1 MEFVYTNVV
10 HTIILQIHNHF
21 EYALVQVRC
30 CWGMNGWSII
40 LQRMPNFYN
49 YFKFPI
55 MSLRNHVYIYIYIY
69 KDGNPSTKNTRHV
82 ETSVNTQKENQN
94 NSNEIEN
101 LMLKGHPHPQ
111 IS

>member
-1 MEFVYTNVV
+1 
-10 HTIILQIHNHF
+10 
-21 EYALVQVRC
+21 
-30 CWGMNGWSII
+30 
-40 LQRMPNFYN
+40 
-49 YFKFPI
+49 
-55 MSLRNHVYIYIYIY
+55 MSLRNHVYIYIY

-82 ETSVNTQKENQN
+82 EASVNTQKENQN

>member
-10 HTIILQIHNHF
+10 HTIILQIYNHF

-55 MSLRNHVYIYIYIY
+55 MSLRNHVYIYIY

-82 ETSVNTQKENQN
+82 EASVNTQKENQN